1 MSAKINKT
9 AVVKRGILLT
19 VRSLTTSSVAQLNGC
34 CDLSLSLTFSVNNFT
49 VSHCLWSKNL
59 IAACLSFFC
68 LPAWMLLPCLC
79 LHVVYPVFCSTWK
92 KHFISMC
99 WWESAAKVASA
110 LKKKID
116 KQLVRKG
123 WSSGGARGINGS
135 SYWEGEIKKAEES
148 YKRAF

>member
-9 AVVKRGILLT
+9 AVVKRGILLM
-19 VRSLTTSSVAQLNGC
+19 VWSLTTSSVAQLNGC

-59 IAACLSFFC
+59 IAACLSFFFVC
-68 LPAWMLLPCLC
+68 LLECCCRVCVCMWCILFSVARGKSILFPCADERVLQRW
-79 LHVVYPVFCSTWK
+79 PVHW
-92 KHFISMC
+92 
-99 WWESAAKVASA
+99 
-110 LKKKID
+110 KKID

-148 YKRAF
+148 YQRAF